1 MTKAAPAK
9 KMMAKKPMMKK
20 QVGGLATKPVAKGTP
35 NTNRYV
41 QSTPGG
47 GYSEISA
54 RQYATTPQNQRAGM
68 QELNQAQYDANK
80 SRISPMKAKKGGAV
94 AKPLA
99 KKQKGGMS
107 AIEKLNIR
115 NKASIIKG
123 QFDPFGFGGGRKTPY
138 TATEQN
144 ILMNDKNIHKTA
156 ANREK
161 VAANKK
167 KVAEN
172 KQQVKV
178 NAIKAK
184 YKMK

>member
-1 MTKAAPAK
+1 MGG
-9 KMMAKKPMMKK
+9 MMKK
-20 QVGGLATKPVAKGTP
+20 QVGGPATKPVAKGTP

-47 GYSEISA
+47 GYNEISA

-68 QELNQAQYDANK
+68 QELNQSQYDANK

-107 AIEKLNIR
+107 TLDKLNIR
-115 NKASIIKG
+115 KHASIIKG
-123 QFDPFGFGGGRKTPY
+123 QFDPFGIASKRTTPY
-138 TATEQN
+138 TANEQN
-144 ILMNDKNIHKTA
+144 VLMNDKNIIKNEK
-156 ANREK
+156 NREK

-172 KQQVKV
+172 KQKVKV

>member
-1 MTKAAPAK
+1 MK
-9 KMMAKKPMMKK
+9 KMTTAKKPMM
-20 QVGGLATKPVAKGTP
+20 
-35 NTNRYV
+35 
-41 QSTPGG
+41 
-47 GYSEISA
+47 
-54 RQYATTPQNQRAGM
+54 
-68 QELNQAQYDANK
+68 
-80 SRISPMKAKKGGAV
+80 KKGGAV

-107 AIEKLNIR
+107 ALDKFRIR
-115 NKASIIKG
+115 KYAAIIKG
-123 QFDPFGFGGGRKTPY
+123 QFDPFGLGGRPTPY
-138 TATEQN
+138 TANEQN
-144 ILMNDKNIHKTA
+144 VLMNDKNIIKNEK
-156 ANREK
+156 NREK